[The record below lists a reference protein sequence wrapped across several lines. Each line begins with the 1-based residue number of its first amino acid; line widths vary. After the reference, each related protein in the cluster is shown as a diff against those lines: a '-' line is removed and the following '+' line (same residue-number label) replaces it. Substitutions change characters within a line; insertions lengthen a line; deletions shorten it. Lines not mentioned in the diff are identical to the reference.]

1 MNHLQDLQNNIHK
14 WSKKVFGTDLKRKE
28 GLANHLKE
36 EAAEVK
42 AAVWANNRH
51 DLKYQLADCLIIML
65 DLARLYD
72 ITADEII
79 IATKD
84 KMITNYSR
92 KWEGPDQHGMYHH
105 KKE

>member
-1 MNHLQDLQNNIHK
+1 MNTLNKLQNSISK
-14 WSKKVFGTDLKRKE
+14 WSKKMFGTDLKRKE

-42 AAVWANNRH
+42 AAVWANDRH
-51 DLKYQLADCLIIML
+51 ELKFQLADCLIIML
-65 DLARLYD
+65 DLAALYD
-72 ITADEII
+72 ITADEMIE
-79 IATKD
+79 ATSD